1 MTLRK
6 ALSQVPDPRAPNRQY
21 PLWGLLALILVA
33 FLSCVDSLPAPNP
46 TPVQGPR
53 PHRPDHP
60 FFPA

>member
-1 MTLRK
+1 ML
-6 ALSQVPDPRAPNRQY
+6 
-21 PLWGLLALILVA
+21 LWGLLALILEA

-46 TPVQGPR
+46 TPVQGLR